1 MSACCGSATSTT
13 VRPGRSDA
21 ERARKAPARD
31 AAARLSALPS
41 IAKDRDSGP
50 ALSRARTP
58 VSVASPSPATR
69 PPQAAAT
76 SATVNAATPRLLL
89 GRGGGRL
96 GGGRGGRGAAAAG
109 FGAAAFGAAICEL
122 NFVMTA
128 SVRSTD
134 LSSAKRSP
142 LLNLLKTSW

>member
-1 MSACCGSATSTT
+1 MSACCGSATSMT

-31 AAARLSALPS
+31 AAARLSALAS

-58 VSVASPSPATR
+58 VSVALPAAGDSPA
-69 PPQAAAT
+69 A
-76 SATVNAATPRLLL
+76 
-89 GRGGGRL
+89 GGGHL
-96 GGGRGGRGAAAAG
+96 GDGERSHAAITSWARPGRPAWRRPGRAAAAAG
-109 FGAAAFGAAICEL
+109 FAAAAFGAAICEL

-134 LSSAKRSP
+134 LSSAKRRP
-142 LLNLLKTSW
+142 LLNLLKTS